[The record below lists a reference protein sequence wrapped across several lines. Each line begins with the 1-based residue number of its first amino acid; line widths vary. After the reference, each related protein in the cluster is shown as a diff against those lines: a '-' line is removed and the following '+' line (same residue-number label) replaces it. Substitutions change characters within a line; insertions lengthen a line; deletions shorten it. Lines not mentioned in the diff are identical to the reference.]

1 MYGFY
6 NKILSINL
14 TEQSFKIETL
24 PEKIYQTYLG
34 GKGLASYLLYTLNPE
49 GINPLSP
56 DNHLIF
62 ATGPIS
68 QSSMW
73 GGCRYGVF
81 TKSPQTGFYSES
93 YSGGKAPEAI
103 DAAGYDAVVIYGACT
118 TPTILSITPEGAQF
132 HTADDIWGM
141 ETYAAE
147 DAVMKRFSKNTD
159 YKKKGAVVIG
169 PASEN
174 LVTFGVIENDYW
186 RSAGRTGTG
195 TVMGSKKLKAL
206 FFAGDRKRNP
216 FSKDLVKS
224 FTKDIT
230 KEGKVNPGVKAYKSM
245 GTPMMVKMLN
255 NAQAFPTKYWSRGV
269 CDHWENISAD
279 ALHSQCDVKANA
291 CLKCFMAC
299 GRLTTVKDGRHAG
312 LKIEGPEY
320 ETIYAFG
327 GLCMVDSIE
336 EICHL
341 NDICDRLGMDTITA
355 GNLCEISFDTFYN
368 GSG

>member
-1 MYGFY
+1 MQALQIKKKLVTINHKVIAAKEMNMYGFY

-49 GINPLSP
+49 GIEPLSP
-56 DNHLIF
+56 ENHLIF

-103 DAAGYDAVVIYGACT
+103 DAAGFDAVVITGACT

-132 HTADDIWGM
+132 HTADNIWGM

-147 DAVMKRFSKNTD
+147 DVVMERFSKDTE

-174 LVTFGVIENDYW
+174 LVAFGVIENDYW

-195 TVMGSKKLKAL
+195 TFLGSKKLKAL
-206 FFAGDRKRNP
+206 CFAGD
-216 FSKDLVKS
+216 
-224 FTKDIT
+224 
-230 KEGKVNPGVKAYKSM
+230 
-245 GTPMMVKMLN
+245 
-255 NAQAFPTKYWSRGV
+255 Q
-269 CDHWENISAD
+269 
-279 ALHSQCDVKANA
+279 
-291 CLKCFMAC
+291 
-299 GRLTTVKDGRHAG
+299 
-312 LKIEGPEY
+312 
-320 ETIYAFG
+320 
-327 GLCMVDSIE
+327 
-336 EICHL
+336 
-341 NDICDRLGMDTITA
+341 
-355 GNLCEISFDTFYN
+355 
-368 GSG
+368 